1 MKLHFQHF
9 FQSTD
14 NDTIK
19 KNVLILK
26 ELIEQITYL
35 LEILLLLA
43 NFGISSSSSV
53 LSSRSKFDSLKEQLR
68 LTFWGRAGN
77 SLSELSS
84 VELEL
89 LWREQ
94 SSLELLENA
103 IQLSTDL
110 GLEFVILEIG
120 GESAKQGILVN
131 NLISTCNQLI
141 NLPKNTVSSLIG
153 TKLPVF
159 ITLLEPR
166 AAASPNPLWSVSWL
180 TSSPELNPLK
190 SAGCT

>member
-120 GESAKQGILVN
+120 GESAKHGILVN
-131 NLISTCNQLI
+131 NIISTCNQLI

>member
-1 MKLHFQHF
+1 M
-9 FQSTD
+9 
-14 NDTIK
+14 
-19 KNVLILK
+19 
-26 ELIEQITYL
+26 
-35 LEILLLLA
+35 EILLLLA

-120 GESAKQGILVN
+120 GESAKHGILVN
-131 NLISTCNQLI
+131 NIISTCNQLI